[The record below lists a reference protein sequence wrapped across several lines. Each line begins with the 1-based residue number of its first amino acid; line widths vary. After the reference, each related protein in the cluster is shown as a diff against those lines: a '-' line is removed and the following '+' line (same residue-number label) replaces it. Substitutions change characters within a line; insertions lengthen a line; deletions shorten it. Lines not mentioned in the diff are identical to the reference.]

1 MQTVAFIFE
10 VATWHGTLQSEDP
23 DDEILSVEIVP
34 FAEAISRLEANGGW
48 PGIQE
53 PMLAYLRG
61 ETQAGGVWFYREG
74 PAGQCLVAHLPL

>member
-23 DDEILSVEIVP
+23 DDEILSVELVP
-34 FAEAISRLEANGGW
+34 FAEAIRRLEANGGW

-53 PMLAYLRG
+53 PMLAYPRG

-74 PAGQCLVAHLPL
+74 PAGQCFVAQLPR